1 MERNYAFDPQTIGRI
16 RAKLTWAQLEI
27 DPTRSS
33 KIKLM
38 ISGDDESVEELRVE
52 EGIEGLLVAQ
62 PQLGYAKELL
72 PRNRWL
78 QISLRLP
85 TGWHGDID
93 ADTVAGTISAHIIE
107 GGDVAFNSVSGAI
120 NVRDIKARS
129 LWLHTV
135 AGAIAGTSLVAQ
147 RTSLRS
153 ISGPITLGEIA
164 FGSTKLFTISGHMTL
179 DMLPGCNALDSQ
191 SVSGPLAI
199 GTDGPVRAALH
210 SLSGQF
216 VLTGEV
222 PQGDGGLE
230 ISASSVSG
238 DLTVSKRE
246 PKEENA

>member
-1 MERNYAFDPQTIGRI
+1 MERNYAFDPETIGRI
-16 RAKLTWAQLEI
+16 RTKLTWAQLEI

-33 KIKLM
+33 KLKLM

-52 EGIEGLLVAQ
+52 DGIEGLLVAQ

-85 TGWHGDID
+85 ADWHGDLD
-93 ADTVAGTISAHIIE
+93 ADTVAGTISAHVIE
-107 GGDVAFNSVSGAI
+107 GGDVAFNSVSGSI

-135 AGAIAGTSLVAQ
+135 AGAIAGTCLEAQ
-147 RTSLRS
+147 RANLRS
-153 ISGPITLGEIA
+153 ISGPITLGEAA
-164 FGSTKLFTISGHMTL
+164 FGSTKLFTISGHVTL
-179 DMLPGCNALDSQ
+179 DMLPSCHTLDAQ
-191 SVSGPLAI
+191 SVSGSLAVQ
-199 GTDGPVRAALH
+199 TDGPVRPTLH

-216 VLTGEV
+216 VLTGDV

-238 DLTVSKRE
+238 DLTVNRRE
-246 PKEENA
+246 QKEENA